1 MKPYVLMLPRREE
14 MRLLTT
20 AAQFMLKKRGDHQI
34 LACFQKTE
42 QLKPYLDCDNAMR
55 LMICDVTHN
64 GILPVL
70 EEIRTK
76 NPKMFMVLVADGTVA
91 PVRYI
96 RPSILPTALL
106 WRPMDSENITDT
118 LWEIISTLPMARVHS
133 EQEEKDL
140 FSLEVRGV
148 YQRFSYKDILFFESK
163 DKRLYLHL
171 QRREIPFPG
180 TLEHLLQTLPKEF
193 LRVHKSYIVNRTRVS
208 QVQYGQNLVY
218 LDSGMCLP
226 ISRSYKADVKA
237 VFV

>member
-1 MKPYVLMLPRREE
+1 MKPYVLMLPQRGE

-20 AAQFMLKKRGDHQI
+20 ATQFMLQKRGDHQI

-42 QLKPYLDCDNAMR
+42 QLKPYLDCEDAMR
-55 LMICDVTHN
+55 LMICDVTHASV
-64 GILPVL
+64 LPVL
-70 EEIRTK
+70 EEIRTR
-76 NPKMFMVLVADGTVA
+76 NPKMLLVLVADGSVP

-96 RPSILPTALL
+96 RPTILPTALL
-106 WRPMDSENITDT
+106 WRPVENENITNT
-118 LWEIISTLPMARVHS
+118 LWEVVCALPK
-133 EQEEKDL
+133 EQAEDDEQNQ

-148 YQRFSYKDILFFESK
+148 HQRFSYKDILFFESR

-180 TLEHLLQTLPKEF
+180 TLEHLTETLPDEF
-193 LRVHKSYIVNRTRVS
+193 IRVHKSYIVNRTRVS

-218 LDSGMCLP
+218 LDGGMCLP